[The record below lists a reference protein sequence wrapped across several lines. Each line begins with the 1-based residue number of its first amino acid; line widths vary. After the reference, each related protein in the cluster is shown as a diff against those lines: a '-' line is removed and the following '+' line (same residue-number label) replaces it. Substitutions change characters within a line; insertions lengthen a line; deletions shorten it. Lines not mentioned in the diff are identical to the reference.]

1 MAETILQQLDI
12 LDEQAKTLLAKRA
25 KKNCLQSQVKKKVS
39 AIPLTFDFQWEFEEA
54 VATSISETE
63 SKMEKDRACGIKK
76 TKRYV
81 SFKNNPE
88 PKKSDFEKSN
98 LKLHSVPT
106 NIKIQE
112 IKSIEPAEE
121 YLKSR
126 STRPFCYLK
135 DTTEAENAKPF
146 HEQYWQHRQPCR
158 RTLDPTILF
167 PVSNMQPNVSKKEK
181 DSFCRIKSP
190 AQMNDYNTKENK
202 YIENYQLNEYSVRK
216 KSLLPL
222 CFEDELKNP
231 NAKIISISPAKTVT
245 SHMEHNDTNPIIF
258 HKTEYVKMFLLTK
271 NRLLPHSVEKGTD
284 YLHQRSNVVLERN
297 CGMLKSVVRG
307 QSITPSKLKRTMPT
321 TQRKDEPAIPFEVGR
336 GRVTDQLRRKT
347 SKQTFE
353 NVSWHKLYS
362 VSQTFSSLTK
372 KFVGLLDKTIIQE
385 KVAKTSN
392 FEKMFSTVKPMSKFS
407 ASPVKY
413 CSKPS
418 KNILKVHKINGVTPL
433 DDLLNSSSIN

>member
-1 MAETILQQLDI
+1 GRRAIPVALNPSVLLFSLCYILTFLQ
-12 LDEQAKTLLAKRA
+12 
-25 KKNCLQSQVKKKVS
+25 KNCLQSQVKKKVS

-81 SFKNNPE
+81 SFKNNHE

-112 IKSIEPAEE
+112 IKSIAEISLINV
-121 YLKSR
+121 Y
-126 STRPFCYLK
+126 
-135 DTTEAENAKPF
+135 AELVF
-146 HEQYWQHRQPCR
+146 
-158 RTLDPTILF
+158 IF
-167 PVSNMQPNVSKKEK
+167 
-181 DSFCRIKSP
+181 RIKSP

>member
-1 MAETILQQLDI
+1 GRRAIPVALNPSVLLFSLCYILTFLQ
-12 LDEQAKTLLAKRA
+12 
-25 KKNCLQSQVKKKVS
+25 KNCLQSQVKKKVS

-98 LKLHSVPT
+98 LKPHSVPT

-112 IKSIEPAEE
+112 IKSIGNKRKEGRKRGKEE
-121 YLKSR
+121 GER
-126 STRPFCYLK
+126 NMIR
-135 DTTEAENAKPF
+135 
-146 HEQYWQHRQPCR
+146 
-158 RTLDPTILF
+158 IL
-167 PVSNMQPNVSKKEK
+167 
-181 DSFCRIKSP
+181 
-190 AQMNDYNTKENK
+190 MNDYNTKENK

-336 GRVTDQLRRKT
+336 GRVTDKLRRKT

-407 ASPVKY
+407 VSPVKY